1 MNGIRQKNG
10 RPRGMVIVP
19 RDCVV
24 LEEAGNMRVSDRD
37 LLKVAAGFTSVTRIN
52 ARLLALTR
60 AGLLR
65 RFRLGNGPG
74 QRALYALS
82 AKGGQLIG
90 MPARGPRRRQDQVL
104 VADFFVHHQ
113 LAVNTLYCHLKF
125 GKLPQGG
132 EFLKWQLFFE
142 PVTPQIKLI
151 PDGYVELKT
160 PSGIVAAFIEVDLG
174 HERLAVWTAK
184 AKHYFELALSG
195 VYQHKFHQAQFRVL
209 VLVDSKRRMLSIR
222 EAVAEVTK
230 KIFWFTTL
238 DDARGEN
245 FFGPVWLR
253 PEGETYQPLIEQLP

>member
-1 MNGIRQKNG
+1 
-10 RPRGMVIVP
+10 MVIVP
-19 RDCVV
+19 RDCVL
-24 LEEAGNMRVSDRD
+24 LEEVGIMRVAARD
-37 LLKVAAGFTSVTRIN
+37 HLKVAAGFTSLTRIN

-65 RFRLGNGPG
+65 RFRLGSGPG

-82 AKGGQLIG
+82 AKGGQLVG

-113 LAVNTLYCHLKF
+113 LAVNTLYCDLKF
-125 GKLPQGG
+125 RKTPHGV
-132 EFLKWQLFFE
+132 EFEKWQAFFE
-142 PVTPQIKLI
+142 PVTPRIKLI

-160 PSGIVAAFIEVDLG
+160 PSEIVAAFVEVDLG

-184 AKHYFELALSG
+184 ARHYFELALSG
-195 VYQHKFHQAQFRVL
+195 EFQHSFHQQQFRVL

-222 EAVAEVTK
+222 KAVAEVTK
-230 KIFWFTTL
+230 KIFWFATL
-238 DDARGEN
+238 DDARCEN

-253 PEGETYQPLIEQLP
+253 PEGDNPKTLFEQLP

>member
-1 MNGIRQKNG
+1 MNGISKKIG
-10 RPRGMVIVP
+10 KTRGMVVVP
-19 RDCVV
+19 RDCVL
-24 LEEAGNMRVSDRD
+24 LEEAGIMRVATRD
-37 LLKVAAGFTSVTRIN
+37 HLKVAAGFTSLTRIN

-65 RFRLGNGPG
+65 RFRLGHGPG
-74 QRALYALS
+74 QKMLYALS
-82 AKGGQLIG
+82 AKGGQLVG

-113 LAVNTLYCHLKF
+113 IAINTLYCDLKF
-125 GKLPQGG
+125 GKLPQGVRF
-132 EFLKWQLFFE
+132 EKWQAFFE
-142 PVTPQIKLI
+142 PVMPQIKLI

-184 AKHYFELALSG
+184 AKRYFELALSG
-195 VYQHKFHQAQFRVL
+195 EFQHKFHQTQFRVL

-222 EAVAEVTK
+222 KAVAEVTK
-230 KIFWFTTL
+230 KIFWFSTL

-245 FFGPVWLR
+245 FFGSVWLR
-253 PEGETYQPLIEQLP
+253 PEGETYQPLIEQLS